1 MTSFFVILNTNY
13 DDPEKWTKSQ
23 LIWCAN
29 LKKNEHGVFKKI
41 LIENIYTRVFS
52 RSVLLLRMPWCY
64 AIIIY
69 KSGGLVYGSFHTK
82 D

>member
-41 LIENIYTRVFS
+41 LIENTRV
-52 RSVLLLRMPWCY
+52 
-64 AIIIY
+64 
-69 KSGGLVYGSFHTK
+69 
-82 D
+82 